1 MIVAVHNP
9 VNGSWRERER
19 EEKKKENALSSFTI
33 YKYMYVLHLTEV
45 LPIDGV
51 GAALRPC
58 GCLRE
63 KL

>member
-1 MIVAVHNP
+1 MVP
-9 VNGSWRERER
+9 GERER
-19 EEKKKENALSSFTI
+19 GKKKENALSSFTI

-63 KL
+63 KLWLSVDIKQHGC

>member
-1 MIVAVHNP
+1 MVP
-9 VNGSWRERER
+9 GERER

>member
-9 VNGSWRERER
+9 VNGSWRER